1 MGNDSGN
8 QPEIHKEQ
16 FTCPNCGV
24 LAKQDWTSTQQIA
37 EIVNHTINHIYM
49 GYRVKIGSHSQKY
62 IREFC
67 AYLFQELPRNLPVNL
82 FPQHFSFARCQN
94 CSRMSIWTEQ
104 DKKMI
109 YPRLSSFPDPNA
121 DMDDEVKKLYLEA
134 TQIFQDSPR
143 ASAAI
148 LRLCVEKLCGQLGEK
163 GDLNTLIGNLVKKGL
178 DQRIQQAL
186 DYCRVI
192 GNNAVHPGEINIE
205 EDPYVVELLFDLVND
220 IAQEMITKPKEM
232 KEKYSSLPGKAKE
245 QIEKRDEK

>member
-16 FTCPNCGV
+16 FTCPHCGV
-24 LAKQDWTSTQQIA
+24 LAKQDWAAIRQIA
-37 EIVNHTINHIYM
+37 EIVNYTINNIYM
-49 GYRVKIGSHSQKY
+49 EYRVAIDSYDQKC
-62 IREFC
+62 IRKFSIH
-67 AYLFQELPRNLPVNL
+67 LFKELPRNLPVNL
-82 FPQHFSFARCQN
+82 FPQDFSFARCQS
-94 CSRMSIWTEQ
+94 CSKMSVWMEQ

-109 YPRLSSFPDPNA
+109 YPRLSSFPSPNV

-163 GDLNTLIGNLVKKGL
+163 GDLNTLIGNLVKRGL

-205 EDPYVVELLFDLVND
+205 EDPNVVELLFDLVND
-220 IAQEMITKPKEM
+220 IAQDMITKPKEM